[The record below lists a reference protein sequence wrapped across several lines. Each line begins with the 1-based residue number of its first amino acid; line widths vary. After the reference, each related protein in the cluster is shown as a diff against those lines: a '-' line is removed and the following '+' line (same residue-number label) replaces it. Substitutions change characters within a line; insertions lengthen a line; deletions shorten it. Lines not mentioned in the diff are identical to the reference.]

1 MYILVGGQL
10 WKMRMKPHDQSEQRF
25 RRLLEAA
32 PDAMV
37 VVNTPGEIVLVNSQ
51 AEKMFGYIREELI
64 GQSIEMLI
72 PERFWG
78 SHEAHRR
85 RYMGKPYI
93 RPMSDG
99 FEFYA
104 RSKEGREFPVEI
116 NLSPLETEEGVL
128 IISAIRDMTDRKR
141 LEEMLRQQ
149 AQVFENIY
157 DSVILTDQAGR
168 IIDCNPATEKLFG
181 YAKEE
186 LLGQPPRIWHRP
198 AESAELTA
206 EIIEGL
212 KEHDRWSGQINFIR
226 KDGRAGVCE
235 VVVVP
240 VYDEHGQ
247 QVATIGV
254 SRDITRQT
262 QEEEAL
268 RQQRAFLR
276 QVIDLSPNF
285 IYARDRQG
293 RFTLVNQTGANYYQ
307 TSVEELLG
315 KTDAD
320 FMADPAEAAAILKE
334 DLNIMDSLKDFG
346 PELRQIT
353 VQGEGRWLQVI
364 KRPLVDEHG
373 VANQVL
379 GIAMDITALKHTEEI
394 LRESERKYRSVV
406 DNVKE
411 IIFQVDPAGLW
422 TFLNPAWTEITGFS
436 IEESLGTNFLDY
448 IQLEDR
454 PRVTELYQIL
464 LQGEIDYYWHMPDIV
479 TKTGG
484 LRWLEIYAHPTLADD
499 GTITGM
505 AGTLNDI
512 TDRRRAEQALLA
524 SETRF
529 RTLATHAPVGIFQT
543 DAQGEC
549 IFVNKRWVE
558 ISGTPSVQAL
568 GRGWTKAL
576 HPDDRE
582 AALAEWETA
591 ARSGREFS
599 LEYRFQT
606 LDGRVTWVLG
616 KATPLRDEKGEI
628 GGYLGTVMDISER
641 KRTELLEKDRNG
653 VLEMISQ
660 NKPLKLVLNALIQL
674 VERQHPELLGS
685 VLLLRDGRVYHGAA
699 PNLPE
704 SFTQM
709 VDGLALSAIL
719 KTRDMAA
726 YRGETLIVNNMAD
739 EPDPDGYRE
748 LALQHHLQ
756 AYWSAPIFSSD
767 GALLGIFTSYYRQ
780 PNKPTPEERHLV
792 RMASRLAAIAIEHY
806 QLTEQLAYQAQHD
819 ALTGLSNRPLFE
831 DRLQQAI
838 AHARRN
844 DYLVGLLYLD
854 LDQFKQVND
863 SLGHTAGDALL
874 RQVTER
880 LQGCLREED
889 TLARLGG
896 DEFAAVLPGLE
907 SPHAA
912 VMIAEQILEITT
924 APFTIRGQDVRV
936 TTSIGIS
943 LYPTDSHKAD
953 ELLSMA
959 DNALYRCKQQGKNSY
974 QFYTPAVNEMVH
986 RQHPVR

>member
-1 MYILVGGQL
+1 MENAHEI
-10 WKMRMKPHDQSEQRF
+10 PEQSEQRF
-25 RRLLEAA
+25 RQLLEAA
-32 PDAMV
+32 PDAMII
-37 VVNTPGEIVLVNSQ
+37 VNEPGEITLVNSQ
-51 AEKMFGYIREELI
+51 TEQMFGYTREELT
-64 GQSIEMLI
+64 GQPIEILI
-72 PERFWG
+72 PERLRG
-78 SHEAHRR
+78 SHEVHRL
-85 RYMGKPYI
+85 RYMDSPYI
-93 RPMSDG
+93 RPMGSSFD
-99 FEFYA
+99 FYA

-128 IISAIRDMTDRKR
+128 IISAIRDITDRKR
-141 LEEMLRQQ
+141 LEKMLRQQ

-181 YAKEE
+181 YTKEE
-186 LLGQPPRIWHRP
+186 LIGQPPRIWHRP
-198 AESAELTA
+198 AESTELTA

-212 KEHDRWSGQINFIR
+212 KERGRWSGRINFVR
-226 KDGRAGVCE
+226 KDGSAGMGE

-240 VYDEHGQ
+240 VYDENGQ

-254 SRDITRQT
+254 SHDITRQT

-320 FMADPAEAAAILKE
+320 FMVNPAEGDAILKE
-334 DLNIMDSLKDFG
+334 DLSIMDSHKDFG
-346 PELRQIT
+346 PEIRRIN
-353 VQGEGRWLQVI
+353 VQGETRWLQVI
-364 KRPLVDEHG
+364 KRPLLDEHG

-379 GIAMDITALKHTEEI
+379 GVATDITALKHTEEI
-394 LRESERKYRSVV
+394 LRESERQYRSVV

-411 IIFQVDPAGLW
+411 VIFQVDTAGLW

-454 PRVTELYQIL
+454 PRVIELYQIL
-464 LQGEIDYYWHMPDIV
+464 LQGEIEYYWHMPGII
-479 TKTGG
+479 TQTGS
-484 LRWLEIYAHPTLADD
+484 LRWLEIYARPTLADD

-505 AGTLNDI
+505 SGTLNDI

-543 DAQGEC
+543 NAQGEC

-558 ISGTPSVQAL
+558 ITGTSSVRAM
-568 GRGWTKAL
+568 GYGWTEGL

-582 AALAEWETA
+582 AALAEWQAA

-599 LEYRFQT
+599 QEYRFQT
-606 LDGRVTWVLG
+606 PEGTVTWVFG
-616 KATPLRDEKGEI
+616 NATPLRDEKGEI
-628 GGYLGTVMDISER
+628 TGYLGTIMDISER

-660 NKPLKLVLNALIQL
+660 NRPLKVVLNALVQL
-674 VERQHPELLGS
+674 AERQYPELLGS
-685 VLLLRDGRVYHGAA
+685 VLLLRDGRLYHGAA

-704 SFTQM
+704 SFTQL

-719 KTRDMAA
+719 KTQDMAA
-726 YRGETLIVNNMAD
+726 YRGETLIVTNMAD
-739 EPDPDGYRE
+739 KPDKDGYRE
-748 LALQHHLQ
+748 LALQHKLR

-780 PNKPTPEERHLV
+780 PNKPTPEERQLV
-792 RMASRLAAIAIEHY
+792 RMASRLAGIAIEHH
-806 QLTEQLAYQAQHD
+806 QLTEQLVYQAQHD
-819 ALTGLSNRPLFE
+819 ALTGLSNRSLFE

-844 DYLVGLLYLD
+844 DCLVGLLYLD

-863 SLGHTAGDALL
+863 SLGHITGDALL

-880 LQGCLREED
+880 LQGCLRQED

-896 DEFAAVLPGLE
+896 DEFAAVLAELE

-912 VMIAEQILEITT
+912 AVIAEQILEITSV
-924 APFTIRGQDVRV
+924 PFTIRGQELKV
-936 TTSIGIS
+936 TISIGIS
-943 LYPTDSHKAD
+943 LYPADSLRAD

-959 DNALYRCKQQGKNSY
+959 DHALYRCKQQGKNSY
-974 QFYTPAVNEMVH
+974 QFYTLEIGEIVH
-986 RQHPVR
+986 RQRLAD

>member
-1 MYILVGGQL
+1 MENA
-10 WKMRMKPHDQSEQRF
+10 RETPAQSEQRF
-25 RRLLEAA
+25 HRLLEAA
-32 PDAMV
+32 PDAMII
-37 VVNTPGEIVLVNSQ
+37 VNGPGEIVLVNSQ
-51 AEKMFGYIREELI
+51 AEIMFGYTREELI
-64 GQSIEMLI
+64 GQSVEMLI
-72 PERFWG
+72 PERFRG
-78 SHEAHRR
+78 SHEMHRMG
-85 RYMGKPYI
+85 YMGEPYV
-93 RPMSDG
+93 RPMGAG
-99 FEFYA
+99 FDFYA

-128 IISAIRDMTDRKR
+128 IISAIRDITDRKR
-141 LEEMLRQQ
+141 LEKMLRQQ

-168 IIDCNPATEKLFG
+168 IIDCNPATEKMFG
-181 YAKEE
+181 YTKEE

-212 KEHDRWSGQINFIR
+212 KDHNRWSGRINFVR
-226 KDGRAGVCE
+226 KDGSAGMCE

-240 VYDEHGQ
+240 VHDEDGQ
-247 QVATIGV
+247 PVATIGV
-254 SRDITRQT
+254 SHDITRQT

-276 QVIDLSPNF
+276 QVIDISPNF

-293 RFTLVNQTGANYYQ
+293 RFTLVNQTGATYYQ
-307 TSVEELLG
+307 TSVEDLLG

-320 FMADPAEAAAILKE
+320 FIVNPADAAAVLKE
-334 DLNIMDSLKDFG
+334 DLSIMDSLKDFG
-346 PELRQIT
+346 PELRLINI
-353 VQGEGRWLQVI
+353 QGEMRWLQVI
-364 KRPLVDEHG
+364 KRPLLDEQG
-373 VANQVL
+373 TANQVL
-379 GIAMDITALKHTEEI
+379 GVATDITALKHTEEI

-411 IIFQVDPAGLW
+411 VIFQVDTAGLW

-448 IQLEDR
+448 IQFEDR
-454 PRVTELYQIL
+454 PRVIELYQIL
-464 LQGEIDYYWHMPDIV
+464 LQGEIDYYWHMPGIV
-479 TKTGG
+479 TKTGS
-484 LRWLEIYAHPTLADD
+484 LRWLEIYAHPTMADD
-499 GTITGM
+499 GTIAGM
-505 AGTLNDI
+505 SGTLNDI

-558 ISGTPSVQAL
+558 ISGTSSVQAM
-568 GRGWTKAL
+568 GRGWTRTL

-582 AALAEWETA
+582 AALAEWQA
-591 ARSGREFS
+591 AAKWGREFS
-599 LEYRFQT
+599 QEYRFQT
-606 LDGRVTWVLG
+606 PEGIVNWVFG
-616 KATPLRDEKGEI
+616 NATPLRDENGEI
-628 GGYLGTVMDISER
+628 TGYLGTIMDISER

-660 NKPLKLVLNALIQL
+660 NRPLKLVLNALIQL
-674 VERQHPELLGS
+674 VQRQYPELLGS
-685 VLLLRDGRVYHGAA
+685 VLFLRDGRVYHGAA

-719 KTRDMAA
+719 KTQDMAA

-739 EPDPDGYRE
+739 KSDKDGYRE
-748 LALQHHLQ
+748 LALQHNLC
-756 AYWSAPIFSSD
+756 AYWAAPIFSSD

-780 PNKPTPEERHLV
+780 PNKPKPEERQLV

-819 ALTGLSNRPLFE
+819 ALTGLPNRALFE

-838 AHARRN
+838 AQARRN
-844 DYLVGLLYLD
+844 DCLVGLLYLD

-863 SLGHTAGDALL
+863 SLGHTTGDALL
-874 RQVTER
+874 RQVAER

-896 DEFAAVLPGLE
+896 DEFAAVLPELE
-907 SPHAA
+907 SPHVAA
-912 VMIAEQILEITT
+912 LIAEQILEITT
-924 APFTIRGQDVRV
+924 APFTIRGQALRV
-936 TTSIGIS
+936 TISIGIS
-943 LYPTDSHKAD
+943 LYPTDNPRAD

-974 QFYTPAVNEMVH
+974 QFYASEVDEMVH
-986 RQHPVR
+986 RQRLVRRQT